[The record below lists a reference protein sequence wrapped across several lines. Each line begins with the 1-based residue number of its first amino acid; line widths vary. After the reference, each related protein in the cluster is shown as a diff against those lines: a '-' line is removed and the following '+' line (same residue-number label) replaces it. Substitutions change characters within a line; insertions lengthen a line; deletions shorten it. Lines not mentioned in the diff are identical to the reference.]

1 MNPLVSIIIPVYNA
15 EKYLAE
21 TIKSVTDQ
29 TYRNIELI
37 IVDDSSTDDSY
48 TLAKSFEKENVKI
61 FRQENSGASAARNLG
76 LANAKGTYIQF
87 LDADDLLSKDKVE
100 GQLNQISTKPNYI
113 ANCRTI
119 HFFDGENL
127 SKLKPSEYEDKFYR
141 STEETDEFLIKLWG
155 GYSKGGSMVATHA
168 WLIPKSLIDLAG
180 NWNENITT
188 DDDGEFFARIILNA
202 SGIVYTPDVF
212 VFYRKNQFSSLSN
225 INSEKKLKSS
235 LAAAKI
241 KTHLLLQRN
250 SSKAAKL
257 ASYKLL
263 LDIAVRS
270 FPKYYK
276 IYQEAMKMMPKIEN
290 EGYLPQLGGPKIQ
303 RLAKYFGW
311 KTARLLQFVSKPLS

>member
-1 MNPLVSIIIPVYNA
+1 MNPLVSVIIPVFNA
-15 EKYLAE
+15 EKYLPE
-21 TIKSVTDQ
+21 TIQSVLAQSGVT
-29 TYRNIELI
+29 IELI
-37 IVDDSSTDDSY
+37 LVDDGSTDHSY
-48 TLAKSFEKENVKI
+48 ALAKSFEGANITVLQQFNK
-61 FRQENSGASAARNLG
+61 GASAARNLG
-76 LANAKGTYIQF
+76 ITIAKGKYLQF
-87 LDADDLLSKDKVE
+87 LDADDLLGENKIKF
-100 GQLNQISTKPNYI
+100 QLDQLLKRKNYI
-113 ANCRTI
+113 ANCRTK
-119 HFFDGENL
+119 HFNDDDQLENIV
-127 SKLKPSEYEDKFYR
+127 PSTYEDAFYE
-141 STEETDEFLIKLWG
+141 STDKTDEFLIKLWG
-155 GYSKGGSMVATHA
+155 GYSKGGSMVTTHA

-212 VFYRKNQFSSLSN
+212 VLYRKNQFSSLSN

-311 KTARLLQFVSKPLS
+311 KTARLLQFVSKP